1 MSESYETGWYGK
13 LPSSGDFVTRR
24 LPPSFI
30 EPWDAW
36 LNAMMSGS
44 RERLGPAWRDAF
56 VSAPAWRF
64 VLAPGVLGP
73 QGWAGLIVPSVD
85 AVGRYFPLT
94 IASGLP
100 SRSLDPVATLV
111 RAHNWYDEI
120 EPVVGVVLSPESEI
134 GTFDAQLANRPFP
147 ADLVALLEETD
158 ETIPPRSRAPRALW
172 IPLGPEFQG
181 EAGLR
186 GLAKPLAAPYSAWL
200 AEESEIFG
208 RSLMLCEKLPAVD
221 QFCAMLNGQWT
232 HARPAAERRTA

>member
-1 MSESYETGWYGK
+1 MSDSSETGWYGK

-24 LPPSFI
+24 LPSSFI

-36 LNAMMSGS
+36 LNAMISGS
-44 RERLGPAWRDAF
+44 RERLGAGWREAF
-56 VSAPAWRF
+56 LSAPAWRF
-64 VLAPGVLGP
+64 VLAPGVLGL

-85 AVGRYFPLT
+85 SVGRFFPLT
-94 IASGLP
+94 VASGL
-100 SRSLDPVATLV
+100 STRAIDPVATLV
-111 RAHNWYDEI
+111 RAHNWYAEV
-120 EPVVGVVLSPESEI
+120 EPVVSVALSPDSEI
-134 GTFDAQLANRPFP
+134 GTFDAQLANRRFP
-147 ADLVALLEETD
+147 GELVATLEETD
-158 ETIPPRSRAPRALW
+158 ETIPPRARGQRALW

-221 QFCAMLNGQWT
+221 QFCAMLNGEWR
-232 HARPAAERRTA
+232 HAGHSELRSA